1 MEQVNVTF
9 ISEGNSMIIQ
19 CKTEEKMKDIC
30 QNYSNLM
37 GINMN
42 LLEFLYKGKELDF
55 ELTLNEINKN
65 DKDIKIL
72 VNKNEEVGLIN
83 QKSFENILI
92 QKEKLDEIIKNNE
105 NIKETING
113 IKIMVDNVIKNSEIN
128 EMNMQLKNINI
139 LLNNVSEDLDKNS
152 EKMKNITKDNKP
164 KNYAKNKNM
173 IRGLICI
180 NSSEINEEIVL
191 FKADPDNNIDVYINN
206 KKIDI
211 LVDDN
216 EWKYIFS
223 EEGNYLFEIIF
234 NNNINNM
241 KAFFEGCSNIINL
254 DFSNFNSSNVTDIS
268 FLFSECHQ
276 LKEVIGLN
284 KFNTDKVEMMNAMFY
299 ECEELEYLDLS
310 NFNTKNVINMEG
322 MFFNCKNLKE
332 IKGINK
338 FNTEKVTSMN
348 CMFQN
353 CNELEYLDLTNFNTA
368 NTKETSWMF
377 NECHKLKEIKGID
390 KFNTDEVTDMSGMF
404 PTL

>member
-223 EEGNYLFEIIF
+223 KEGNYLFEIIF

-284 KFNTDKVEMMNAMFY
+284 KFNTDKVIMMNAMFN

-353 CNELEYLDLTNFNTA
+353 CNELEYLDLTNFNTL
-368 NTKETSWMF
+368 NLLELINIYNSF
-377 NECHKLKEIKGID
+377 FFIY
-390 KFNTDEVTDMSGMF
+390 
-404 PTL
+404 

>member
-152 EKMKNITKDNKP
+152 EK
-164 KNYAKNKNM
+164 
-173 IRGLICI
+173 R
-180 NSSEINEEIVL
+180 
-191 FKADPDNNIDVYINN
+191 
-206 KKIDI
+206 KI
-211 LVDDN
+211 
-216 EWKYIFS
+216 
-223 EEGNYLFEIIF
+223 
-234 NNNINNM
+234 
-241 KAFFEGCSNIINL
+241 
-254 DFSNFNSSNVTDIS
+254 
-268 FLFSECHQ
+268 
-276 LKEVIGLN
+276 
-284 KFNTDKVEMMNAMFY
+284 
-299 ECEELEYLDLS
+299 
-310 NFNTKNVINMEG
+310 
-322 MFFNCKNLKE
+322 
-332 IKGINK
+332 
-338 FNTEKVTSMN
+338 
-348 CMFQN
+348 
-353 CNELEYLDLTNFNTA
+353 
-368 NTKETSWMF
+368 
-377 NECHKLKEIKGID
+377 
-390 KFNTDEVTDMSGMF
+390 
-404 PTL
+404 